1 MSSLAAA
8 GSVMVLSDQP
18 ASALGLLALI
28 GASIAVASAVVDEV
42 LEAAPVEVIAAVVAD
57 AKAHFE
63 EHTPE
68 TSKHLERGA
77 FSDAALFYVL
87 LSYEGDRVRCSRY
100 VINRVAET
108 MVPAPIHTGY
118 PGRSLKMSQSAIA
131 AKGKRK

>member
-1 MSSLAAA
+1 MMSSLAAV

-68 TSKHLERGA
+68 IQNT
-77 FSDAALFYVL
+77 
-87 LSYEGDRVRCSRY
+87 
-100 VINRVAET
+100 
-108 MVPAPIHTGY
+108 
-118 PGRSLKMSQSAIA
+118 
-131 AKGKRK
+131 